1 MQHLIHVLF
10 KSVSYTDSGSLCWWV
25 VWFTVFWKMCHG
37 VCHSGALVVGWLLIH
52 KCHDT
57 VIVLNVCCIIC
68 QPGTLCCGKVT
79 DSQMLMCFENVFTV
93 VYTVQVLCLV
103 CAVFLIV
110 VTMPSFRCCR
120 LWWDIWFTS
129 VCSFIQVLS
138 VVVRCLIHQ
147 PVLFHSG
154 AVGCG
159 ETSDSPACAV
169 QPGSHQSLQVPHPQ
183 GQGSLQTEPSR
194 VFTCES
200 VTCAV
205 PFLFLSYYDCSVWHP
220 LALLGPVLCSN
231 RLGVA
236 SDSIFLS
243 DSLPF
248 GCCVLGIFCHGE
260 HC

>member
-10 KSVSYTDSGSLCWWV
+10 KSVSYTDSSSLCWWV
-25 VWFTVFWKMCHG
+25 VWFTLFWKMCHG

-138 VVVRCLIHQ
+138 VVVRHLIHQ
-147 PVLFHSG
+147 PVLFHSC

-159 ETSDSPACAV
+159 ETSDSPACALSFRCCRLWWDV
-169 QPGSHQSLQVPHPQ
+169 WFTSMCCTTGKPPVSPSSSSSRPGKPSDRTLQSLYLWVCNMCCPLFVPQLVWLFCVAPTCPS
-183 GQGSLQTEPSR
+183 GASALQQQT
-194 VFTCES
+194 
-200 VTCAV
+200 
-205 PFLFLSYYDCSVWHP
+205 W
-220 LALLGPVLCSN
+220 
-231 RLGVA
+231 
-236 SDSIFLS
+236 
-243 DSLPF
+243 
-248 GCCVLGIFCHGE
+248 GCFW
-260 HC
+260 